1 MPYMRYSRKVW
12 DSVKAQRDGA
22 KLWEVG
28 RIIGAM
34 WRDLPDEEKQE
45 YIDDYEAEKVSGRHR
60 CNKRKLSWLYRPTD
74 TTKCVCF

>member
-28 RIIGAM
+28 RVIGAM
-34 WRDLPDEEKQE
+34 WRDLPDDEKQE
-45 YIDDYEAEKVSGRHR
+45 YIDDYEAEKVST
-60 CNKRKLSWLYRPTD
+60 S
-74 TTKCVCF
+74 TTAC